1 MRKTVCV
8 LALLLVVGSLAVCAE
23 SVDVVR
29 VGILTDVHV
38 HDGDSPGEH
47 KVMTNYPERLSA
59 FVDAMNAW
67 PADGVLQLGDLV
79 NGNFVLGGGLGD
91 PARIGT
97 LLKGAVALLAEID
110 GPLYHVLGNHDMY
123 DLSKTEVLA
132 AHGLEAGY
140 YSFDLGGFHFVVLDA
155 EFNPD
160 GTDYDHVFM
169 RTKGLIPP
177 DELAWLVA
185 DLGETALP
193 TIVCLHQPLD
203 VDFEA
208 LAGGPP
214 VTNHL
219 DVRRALADSGV
230 VVAVFQ
236 GHDHE
241 NRLATIDG
249 IHYVTFAAMVDDT
262 EPKPPTWAYIT
273 LDPIARTI
281 SIVGEG
287 EQADYELQFGEAP

>member
-1 MRKTVCV
+1 MRKIARV
-8 LALLLVVGSLAVCAE
+8 LVLLLVVGSIPVCAE
-23 SVDVVR
+23 NVDIVR
-29 VGILTDVHV
+29 VGIVTDVHV
-38 HDGDSPGEH
+38 NDSDSPGEH

-67 PADGVLQLGDLV
+67 PANGVLQLGDLV
-79 NGNFVLGGGLGD
+79 NGNFVLGGALGD

-97 LLKGAVALLAEID
+97 LLEGAVALLSELDA
-110 GPLYHVLGNHDMY
+110 PLHHVLGNHDMY

-132 AHGLEAGY
+132 AFGLDLGY

-160 GTDYDHVFM
+160 GTDYDRVFM

-185 DLGETALP
+185 DLAATTLP

-203 VDFEA
+203 ADFEA

-219 DVRRALADSGV
+219 DVRRALTDSGV

-236 GHDHE
+236 GHDHD
-241 NRLATIDG
+241 NRLTTIDG

-262 EPKPPTWAYIT
+262 EPQPPTWAFVT
-273 LDPIARTI
+273 LDPAARTI

-287 EQADYELQFGEAP
+287 EQADYELRFGEAP